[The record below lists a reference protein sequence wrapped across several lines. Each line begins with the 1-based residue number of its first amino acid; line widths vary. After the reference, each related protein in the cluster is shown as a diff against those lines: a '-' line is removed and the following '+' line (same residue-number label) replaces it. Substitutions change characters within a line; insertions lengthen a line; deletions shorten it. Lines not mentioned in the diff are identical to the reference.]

1 MVRQRAGRTLDV
13 TSPAPALGKTRIVR
27 VEILVRPSA
36 SRPRVGDAHD
46 GALVVR
52 VTEPAV
58 GGRATRAALRALAAA
73 LDVPPRAVTLVRG
86 PTSRRKVVEI
96 TSAGDD
102 EEVLA
107 RRLRSLLHGD
117 A

>member
-1 MVRQRAGRTLDV
+1 M
-13 TSPAPALGKTRIVR
+13 
-27 VEILVRPSA
+27 
-36 SRPRVGDAHD
+36 GDEHD

-52 VTEPAV
+52 VAEPAV

-73 LDVPPRAVTLVRG
+73 LDVPPGAVTLVRG

-96 TSAGDD
+96 AIAAEG
-102 EEVLA
+102 EEVLV